1 MKPFLNKSILV
12 TRPVQRAEEL
22 ILAILGFGGKVIGAP
37 MMEIQENKK
46 LVPEIIA
53 KTLRS
58 SDVVIFLSIN
68 AVEYSLIKSSAL
80 IPIVAQKKIFA
91 VGESTAAKLR
101 TLGLDSFFPAKKAT
115 SEGLLELEDLDSQ
128 KIKSK
133 KVAVLKGIGG
143 RRKLKSVLER
153 RGASVANV
161 NCYKRTATNVL
172 IKDALTTN
180 NIELPDLIVS
190 TSSTIVKILG
200 DKIESE
206 CLQSLYEVPMV
217 VPSSRVAQTARELNF
232 TGELIVAN
240 GATTNA
246 IINAVEGW
254 VGRS

>member
-1 MKPFLNKSILV
+1 MKPFWNKSILV
-12 TRPVQRAEEL
+12 TRPVHRAEEL
-22 ILAILGFGGKVIGAP
+22 VLAILAFGGKAIGAP
-37 MMEIQENKK
+37 MMKILRNEE
-46 LVPEIIA
+46 LLPEIIA
-53 KTLRS
+53 KTLIS
-58 SDVVIFLSIN
+58 SDVVIFLSVH
-68 AVEYSLIKSSAL
+68 AVEHGLIGSPDL
-80 IPIVAQKKIFA
+80 ILGITQKKIFA

-101 TLGLDSFFPAKKAT
+101 LLGLNPIFPEKKAT

-200 DKIESE
+200 GKIESE